1 MSSAH
6 GGDDGADPTAPKTA
20 VAAPLPAAIEPAEAV
35 DRPDPSVVE
44 FRVVTSEGVRHALKL
59 ERIFWSLLEAA
70 ASTERQRLGGYIAK
84 VLGKGGPT
92 KNKTSLLRTHS
103 ADWMRRK
110 LIEVSAN
117 SLSRKAL
124 NGVVLA
130 APTPCFVVTPT
141 NAIEMQ
147 NAAFLEMLNA
157 RVAGEAIGSATIR
170 INFHSDLATLHKKFD
185 ERPVP
190 YLIDQVIIHV
200 GTERSRHEARLVA
213 IDQAGGRGRGR
224 GLLVFL
230 TT

>member
-1 MSSAH
+1 MSSAKR
-6 GGDDGADPTAPKTA
+6 GDVVDPTVPETA
-20 VAAPLPAAIEPAEAV
+20 VATAIGSAREPAEGA
-35 DRPDPSVVE
+35 DRPDPGVVE

-70 ASTERQRLGGYIAK
+70 AATERQRLGGYIAK
-84 VLGKGGPT
+84 VLGTRGPT
-92 KNKTSLLRTHS
+92 NNKTSLLRTHS
-103 ADWMRRK
+103 AEWMRRK

-117 SLSRKAL
+117 SLSRKVL
-124 NGVVLA
+124 NGVVIA
-130 APTPCFVVTPT
+130 APTPCFVVTPG

-157 RVAGEAIGSATIR
+157 RISGEAIGSATVR
-170 INFHSDLATLHKKFD
+170 INFHSDLATLYKKFD

-190 YLIDQVIIHV
+190 FLTDQVIIHV
-200 GTERSRHEARLVA
+200 GSARSRHEARIVA
-213 IDQAGGRGRGR
+213 VDQVGGRGR

>member
-1 MSSAH
+1 MTSAN
-6 GGDDGADPTAPKTA
+6 GGDDGADPAAPKTA
-20 VAAPLPAAIEPAEAV
+20 MAIPLSVATEPGQVAG
-35 DRPDPSVVE
+35 RPDPSIVE
-44 FRVVTSEGVRHALKL
+44 FRVVTSEGVRYALKL

-103 ADWMRRK
+103 AEWMRRK
-110 LIEVSAN
+110 LVEVSAN

-124 NGVVLA
+124 SGVVLA

-157 RVAGEAIGSATIR
+157 RVAGDAIGSATIR
-170 INFHSDLATLHKKFD
+170 INFHSDLSSLHKKFD
-185 ERPVP
+185 ERPVHF
-190 YLIDQVIIHV
+190 LTDQVIIHV
-200 GTERSRHEARLVA
+200 GSERSRHEARLVA
-213 IDQAGGRGRGR
+213 VDHAGGRSRGF
-224 GLLVFL
+224 LVFL
-230 TT
+230 MT